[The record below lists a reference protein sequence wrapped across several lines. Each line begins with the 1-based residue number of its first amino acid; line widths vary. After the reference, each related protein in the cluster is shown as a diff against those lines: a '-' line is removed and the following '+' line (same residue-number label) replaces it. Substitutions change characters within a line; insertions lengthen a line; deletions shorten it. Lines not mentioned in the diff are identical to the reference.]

1 MEWDTNRT
9 KNRHKRKREINNEWQ
24 ILPFWFYSSR
34 ICLILCNKQKM
45 NSIDWK
51 DGYKKRDKENVCEVF
66 KVKSKQ
72 LRKILDL
79 LENSFFLL
87 DQQPNTWSEFFK
99 SLPFF
104 SSLLGSLTYSSRFLQ
119 PQTQPPSP
127 SAEKS
132 CSADPSH
139 QVNVTRSC

>member
-1 MEWDTNRT
+1 
-9 KNRHKRKREINNEWQ
+9 
-24 ILPFWFYSSR
+24 
-34 ICLILCNKQKM
+34 M

-51 DGYKKRDKENVCEVF
+51 DWYKKRDKETVCEVF
-66 KVKSKQ
+66 KVKNKQ

-79 LENSFFLL
+79 LENSFPAFLL

-99 SLPFF
+99 SRPFF

-132 CSADPSH
+132 SSADPSY
-139 QVNVTRSC
+139 QVNATRSCSPHLCILEGYALFSLKLEPYFLPHNLKQTLKSFSNIYF

>member
-1 MEWDTNRT
+1 
-9 KNRHKRKREINNEWQ
+9 
-24 ILPFWFYSSR
+24 
-34 ICLILCNKQKM
+34 M

-51 DGYKKRDKENVCEVF
+51 DWYKKRDKETVCEVF

-79 LENSFFLL
+79 LENSFPAFLL

-119 PQTQPPSP
+119 HNHLLLQWRNPVQLILPIKLMQP
-127 SAEKS
+127 
-132 CSADPSH
+132 DPAH
-139 QVNVTRSC
+139 HTYAF